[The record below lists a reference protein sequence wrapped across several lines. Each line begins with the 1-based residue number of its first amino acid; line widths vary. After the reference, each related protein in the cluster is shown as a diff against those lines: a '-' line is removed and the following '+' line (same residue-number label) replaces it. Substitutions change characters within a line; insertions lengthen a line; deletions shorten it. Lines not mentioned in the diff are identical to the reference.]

1 MPFTVEDGTGVE
13 GANSYVSAEYAAD
26 YFALRNK
33 TDWPAI
39 PANLTQVQGLLIE
52 ATDYIEAIFARRF
65 IGEMTDPAQPLSWP
79 RSDTD
84 DYLEVAYADN
94 VIPDVLKRACCQY
107 AYQALVGGPL
117 MPTPELQA
125 SGFAVV
131 TTREAVG
138 PIETEYRAVG
148 TKGRPTLIRA
158 YPAADSLMASLLVPT
173 NASVIR

>member
-1 MPFTVEDGTGVE
+1 MPFTVEDGTGVA

-26 YFALRNK
+26 YFSLRNK

-39 PANLTQVQGLLIE
+39 PANLAQVQGLLIE
-52 ATDYIEAIFARRF
+52 ATDYIEAIYARRF
-65 IGEMTDPAQPLSWP
+65 IGEMADPAQALSWP
-79 RSDTD
+79 RIDTG
-84 DYLEVAYADN
+84 DYLDVAYADD

-107 AYQALVGGPL
+107 AYQALLGGPL
-117 MPTPELQA
+117 MPTPEVQA

-148 TKGRPTLIRA
+148 TNGRPVLVRS
-158 YPAADSLMASLLVPT
+158 YPAADSLMGSLLLPA
-173 NASVIR
+173 NARVIR